1 MKKEAGVIGHPIRHS
16 LSPEIFRFLAAAD
29 CQMDLNYLAYD
40 VEPSNLKSFLSNSLR
55 EPSFVGFNVTV
66 PHKEGVLTY
75 SNHLSDE
82 VEKIGAANVLAFK
95 DNEIF
100 AFNTDVIGILDSL
113 TLEGVM
119 LSGSRV
125 LVLGAGGAARS
136 ALYVCGLKK
145 AQHVTVLNRNPAKA
159 EILAAEFQK
168 YFRETSFIVASDSSE
183 ILKGAYDLVIQATPL
198 GMTGYQSSLTDP
210 MLAFYN
216 DLFAKQTNQT
226 IAFDLVYR
234 PATTPFLK
242 IATNHQHKTIG
253 GLGMLVG
260 QALATW
266 EIWFEKI
273 TNKEKNRKLLT
284 EHLQEHLRGDA

>member
-29 CQMDLNYLAYD
+29 GHVDLNYLAYD
-40 VEPSNLKSFLSNSLR
+40 VEKSDLKSFLSSSLR

-113 TLEGVM
+113 TVEGVA
-119 LSGSRV
+119 LAGARV
-125 LVLGAGGAARS
+125 LILGAGGAARS
-136 ALYVCGLKK
+136 ALYVCGLEK
-145 AQHVTVLNRNPAKA
+145 ARQVTVLNRNPAKA
-159 EILAAEFQK
+159 EILVAEFQK
-168 YFRETSFIVASDSSE
+168 YFRETSFIVASDDSAA
-183 ILKGAYDLVIQATPL
+183 LKSAYDLVIQATPL
-198 GMTGYQSSLTDP
+198 GMSGYQSSLTDP
-210 MLAFYN
+210 MLDFYG
-216 DLFAKQTNQT
+216 DLFAQRPNQT
-226 IAFDLVYR
+226 VAFDLVYR
-234 PATTPFLK
+234 PAVTPFLRV
-242 IATNHQHKTIG
+242 ATSHRQKTIG

-266 EIWFEKI
+266 EIWFEEI
-273 TNKEKNRKLLT
+273 PHKEKNRKLLT
-284 EHLQEHLRGDA
+284 KHLQEHLRGDV